1 MKYILKKS
9 AVLSFVSLKI
19 IVFSALIFLVTGC
32 LNNSEDAY
40 VDEMLEILCRD
51 LGANGHFIDLQRN
64 GGRLDYVS
72 HPNADRCR
80 DLTLDD
86 DSETEWEV
94 GHHQMG
100 FTSAS
105 KITPHLEIYDRIRN
119 LDIPNQKFYGI
130 HRELE
135 LAYADWITSARGF
148 RDSAL
153 WLEIGVM
160 RNDEPD
166 NPEFFPN
173 KLDAIPTNFIYR
185 VGIKCKLTHES
196 RGTVALTNE
205 KALFHYQTEPT
216 DWLFDD
222 RNNQIDSDP
231 YYPTD
236 RYDWEVREGIEAMF
250 KDPEAKKRAI
260 YRLDQAKEKCSDM
273 LIHYEKLHVA
283 TSIFLQLTMSDID
296 EYPRY
301 FEAEQ
306 RINVSGSNTSIKDA
320 NEARMDYGD
329 QLKQD

>member
-216 DWLFDD
+216 D
-222 RNNQIDSDP
+222 
-231 YYPTD
+231 
-236 RYDWEVREGIEAMF
+236 
-250 KDPEAKKRAI
+250 
-260 YRLDQAKEKCSDM
+260 
-273 LIHYEKLHVA
+273 YEKLHVA

-320 NEARMDYGD
+320 NEDRMDYGD
-329 QLKQD
+329 QLKQDLLEAYPEIHSILRLQRLNAKKSE